1 LGAHDRQHRA
11 RHGGEAEEI
20 GVEHRAHVGVV
31 AFFDGR
37 EIAVAGVVDEDVDA
51 AEAGLGRLDRCVD
64 LILLVNI
71 ERERKAILI
80 MTGDN
85 VFDLRLVARRH
96 DDTTATLEQDD
107 GELPTESGRAA
118 GDEPNGFGMGVR
130 HDGLA
135 QLEVGK
141 ARVSHDLPRECNACR
156 IDGPSLY
163 SIHMKTQA
171 SMLQIRNRR
180 VVELAAKLA
189 AARRST
195 KTAAVLTALENE
207 LARVEGGKSLAE
219 RLKPLQE
226 RIAAVPR
233 TGLEADKD
241 FYDDLSGDS

>member
-11 RHGGEAEEI
+11 RHGREAEEI
-20 GVEHRAHVGVV
+20 CVEHRAHIGVV
-31 AFFDGR
+31 AFLDGR
-37 EIAVAGVVDEDVDA
+37 EIAVAGIVDEDVDA
-51 AEAGLGRLDRCVD
+51 AKPRFGRLDRGLD
-64 LILLVNI
+64 LILLVDV

-85 VFDLRLVARRH
+85 VFDLGLIARGH
-96 DDTTATLEQDD
+96 DDAVAALKEDD

-118 GDEPNGFGMGVR
+118 GDEPNRFGMGVR

-141 ARVSHDLPRECNACR
+141 ARVSHDAPQECNACC
-156 IDGPSLY
+156 IDVESPRSMH
-163 SIHMKTQA
+163 IKTVS

-189 AARRST
+189 AVRRST
-195 KTAAVLTALENE
+195 KTEAVLTALENE
-207 LARVEGGKSLAE
+207 LARIEREKSLAE

-226 RIAAVPR
+226 RIAAVPL